1 MGYVSWIEKDVD
13 NSAVLVDIL
22 CDCGAAVPFVGTNVP
37 QTQMT
42 SYYGCILRLVTFYWW
57 GEKFNNIRG
66 RTSNSHKRFVT
77 SGGSSGDEVIPSLL
91 GLPLTLALQ
100 FHSHFGSFL
109 RCLWPATF
117 LRPCPI
123 WWCSEFHGRLEFDSV
138 RPWLGDPLAVR
149 EHRNHEKY
157 KLANHGHGKDLCF
170 AVMWDDEVVIHL
182 SREHLK

>member
-77 SGGSSGDEVIPSLL
+77 SGGSSVPFAFRLL
-91 GLPLTLALQ
+91 
-100 FHSHFGSFL
+100 
-109 RCLWPATF
+109 
-117 LRPCPI
+117 
-123 WWCSEFHGRLEFDSV
+123 
-138 RPWLGDPLAVR
+138 
-149 EHRNHEKY
+149 
-157 KLANHGHGKDLCF
+157 F
-170 AVMWDDEVVIHL
+170 AVSMACNLPTTVSHMVVQ
-182 SREHLK
+182 

>member
-77 SGGSSGDEVIPSLL
+77 SGGSSGGE
-91 GLPLTLALQ
+91 
-100 FHSHFGSFL
+100 
-109 RCLWPATF
+109 
-117 LRPCPI
+117 
-123 WWCSEFHGRLEFDSV
+123 
-138 RPWLGDPLAVR
+138 
-149 EHRNHEKY
+149 
-157 KLANHGHGKDLCF
+157 
-170 AVMWDDEVVIHL
+170 
-182 SREHLK
+182 